1 MKIRTLLNMQ
11 SSLIWTAV
19 FVWLLCYCTMP
30 AGQNQS
36 TGKKSR
42 YHNPSGVQLDSA
54 FTEVYP
60 LKGVEGI
67 LDTNVVVVGDGP
79 EKQAQYQASLARLDG
94 LVAKIGRQV
103 IKYDQQPVCWVEI
116 DKSGFHMVLLEVNNI
131 PLAYAYTGQQEFRI
145 DLINPYIETSGEQGL
160 RIRAYTTRGYF
171 FRSGDRMPTVRIGY
185 SPDKRQGDAEPK
197 YLTDYITLPDSILDT
212 GTQYWDTTI
221 TFQAQVPW
229 DYSDRLARATDLRTL
244 PNLEE
249 QVLKKYEQLR
259 QNFIDC
265 DVTEIV
271 RQSSGKVK
279 REYET
284 NYIASGALMLNDIK
298 RDLTI
303 YAPNHPDKVVY
314 PISYYELAL
323 YKDGKLVQLRGREN
337 KKGALRTVEYNT
349 NFQEEPFDVNHNFLL
364 YLPEGATE
372 LQVY

>member
-1 MKIRTLLNMQ
+1 MITKK
-11 SSLIWTAV
+11 LIWAGMILVVLMACQQPRKKAAV
-19 FVWLLCYCTMP
+19 HWGERPNVEDHFI
-30 AGQNQS
+30 
-36 TGKKSR
+36 
-42 YHNPSGVQLDSA
+42 
-54 FTEVYP
+54 EVVP
-60 LKGVEGI
+60 LKGVDG
-67 LDTNVVVVGDGP
+67 LPDTNVVVVGDGP
-79 EKQAQYQASLARLDG
+79 EKQQQYAASLKKLDG
-94 LVAKIGRQV
+94 LIAEMARKVDS
-103 IKYDQQPVCWVEI
+103 YEDQPVYWVEI
-116 DKSGFHMVLLEVNNI
+116 HSGGLASTLLELNGI
-131 PLAYAYTGQQEFRI
+131 PFSYAYTTRYNEFRV
-145 DLINPYIETSGEQGL
+145 DLINPLIEKSGEQKLKIRVFENAGL
-160 RIRAYTTRGYF
+160 DDSDYF
-171 FRSGDRMPTVRIGY
+171 FLRVGY
-185 SPDKRQGDAEPK
+185 APDIRQRESQPQ
-197 YLTDYITLPDSILDT
+197 YLTDSIKVPAYAQDWLT
-212 GTQYWDTTI
+212 VYWDTTI

-229 DYSDRLARATDLRTL
+229 DYSERLARATDLRTL

-271 RQSSGKVK
+271 KQSSGKVK

>member
-1 MKIRTLLNMQ
+1 LTPILVLLF
-11 SSLIWTAV
+11 SSCNT
-19 FVWLLCYCTMP
+19 P
-30 AGQNQS
+30 AGKPQAN
-36 TGKKSR
+36 GKVPS
-42 YHNPSGVQLDSA
+42 YYMPSGAQLDSA
-54 FTEVYP
+54 FTEIYP

-79 EKQAQYQASLARLDG
+79 EKQAQYQASLAKLDG
-94 LVAKIGRQV
+94 LVAKINRRV
-103 IKYDQQPVCWVEI
+103 KKYDQQPVYWVEI
-116 DKSGFHMVLLEVNNI
+116 DKSGMHMMLFEVNNI
-131 PLAYAYTGQQEFRI
+131 PLAYAYTGQSEFRI
-145 DLINPYIETSGEQGL
+145 DLLNPYIETSGEQEL
-160 RIRAYTTRGYF
+160 RIRAYTTRGSF
-171 FRSGDRMPTVRIGY
+171 FRGRYGTPTVRIGY
-185 SPDKRQGDAEPK
+185 SPDKRQGDAEPQ

-229 DYSDRLARATDLRTL
+229 DCSERLAGATDLRTL

-271 RQSSGKVK
+271 KQAAGKVK

-349 NFQEEPFDVNHNFLL
+349 NFQEDPFDVNHNFLL

>member
-1 MKIRTLLNMQ
+1 MNMMVKKF
-11 SSLIWTAV
+11 IW
-19 FVWLLCYCTMP
+19 
-30 AGQNQS
+30 AGVILVVLMACQQPGN
-36 TGKKSR
+36 KKAQVYR
-42 YHNPSGVQLDSA
+42 GERPKVDVL
-54 FTEVYP
+54 FTEVVP
-60 LKGVEGI
+60 LKGVDG
-67 LDTNVVVVGDGP
+67 LPDTNVVVVGDAP
-79 EKQAQYQASLARLDG
+79 EKQQKYKASLKKLDG
-94 LVAKIGRQV
+94 LVSEMARKV
-103 IKYDQQPVCWVEI
+103 DSYDDQPVYWVDI
-116 DKSGFHMVLLEVNNI
+116 HSGGLVKTLLELNGI
-131 PLAYAYTGQQEFRI
+131 PFSYAYTTRYNEYRV
-145 DLINPYIETSGEQGL
+145 DLINPLIEKSGEQQLKIRVFYSAGL
-160 RIRAYTTRGYF
+160 DKGDYF
-171 FRSGDRMPTVRIGY
+171 FLRIGY
-185 SPDKRQGDAEPK
+185 APDIRQRESQPQ
-197 YLTDYITLPDSILDT
+197 YLTDSIKVPAYAQDWLT
-212 GTQYWDTTI
+212 VYWDTTI

-229 DYSDRLARATDLRTL
+229 DYSERLARATDLRTL

-271 RQSSGKVK
+271 KQSAGKVK

-323 YKDGKLVQLRGREN
+323 YNEGKIVALRGRED
-337 KKGALRTVEYNT
+337 KDWILRQYEYWPEL
-349 NFQEEPFDVNHNFLL
+349 QERLAEARYYKLL